1 MTTQKNLL
9 GKYYSG
15 DTSLEEEKQLKR
27 VIVEEELRSAEQ
39 DIFNY
44 FDEQATV
51 PENLEDDL
59 FAGLQEQQKIAGKTR
74 RLRWYS
80 IASAAAVVLIVLT
93 VYLDFRQQKNAKLE
107 NDFLVMESALLHVS
121 QSIQPEEQQ
130 EMMVL
135 WVDDDVE
142 IIIN

>member
-1 MTTQKNLL
+1 MTAQKNLL

-27 VIVEEELRSAEQ
+27 AIVEEEFRSAEQ
-39 DIFNY
+39 DMFNY
-44 FDEQATV
+44 FDEQAAV

-59 FAGLQEQQKIAGKTR
+59 FAGIQKQQKVGGKTR
-74 RLRWYS
+74 RMRWYS

-93 VYLDFRQQKNAKLE
+93 VYLDFRKQKNAKLE

-135 WVDDDVE
+135 WVDDEVE

>member
-1 MTTQKNLL
+1 MTAQKNLL

-39 DIFNY
+39 DMFNY

-59 FAGLQEQQKIAGKTR
+59 FAGLQEQHKIAGKTR

-93 VYLDFRQQKNAKLE
+93 VYLDFRQQRNAKLE

-135 WVDDDVE
+135 WVDDEVE